1 MNLLTARDAGCFFFN
16 IYGKFI
22 LCEIIDKAGII
33 MYNKIIIIIKEGR
46 NCEDIHA
53 ININIIVD
61 NIRQLV
67 ED

>member
-33 MYNKIIIIIKEGR
+33 MYNKIIIIIS
-46 NCEDIHA
+46 I
-53 ININIIVD
+53 INSLFSVFFSIIK
-61 NIRQLV
+61 
-67 ED
+67 